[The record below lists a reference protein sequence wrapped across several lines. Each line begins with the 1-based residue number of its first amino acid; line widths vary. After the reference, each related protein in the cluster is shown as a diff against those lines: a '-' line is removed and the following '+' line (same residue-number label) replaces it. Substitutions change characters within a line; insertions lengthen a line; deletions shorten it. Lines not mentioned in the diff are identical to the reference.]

1 MLPQVLKQKGSLA
14 EPAELAGELAALSH
28 AASHADL
35 PGLVHTASG
44 VLACVGS
51 GGLAMADAAAP
62 APLSEA
68 DAAMSSPS
76 LFRCVSGVDLLADAD
91 SVAGSSPAARDSTGR
106 HFEADGGADGGA
118 DRFLSVASGGSGEA
132 SVSSMHRGSVDMLA
146 VTADMLKM
154 CVFLRT
160 APHHTRSASAP

>member
-1 MLPQVLKQKGSLA
+1 LA
-14 EPAELAGELAALSH
+14 EPADLAGELAALTH

-35 PGLVHTASG
+35 PGLVHAASG
-44 VLACVGS
+44 VLARVGS
-51 GGLAMADAAAP
+51 GGAMADAVAP

-132 SVSSMHRGSVDMLA
+132 SVGSMHRGSVDMLA

-154 CVFLRT
+154 CVFMRT
-160 APHHTRSASAP
+160 APHHTRSASAPQPIGPLGT